1 MLAVRTSI
9 ERFVVFSAFLLHILI
24 SRNVTAQTIAVETGE
39 KNINLAYENTEVYDN
54 TSPLRLDGQ
63 LLYSKQNNHQDL
75 LASVGLAAFTSGT
88 NRIKFGAGVKI
99 IAADPLDYYLS
110 ATTIGVELAYRPV
123 TISGLRF
130 ETSLYY
136 AGEALTFSDGGSVS
150 LLTVDMDY
158 EVVSDTF
165 IRLGYRRIKTEHT
178 NGITA
183 DFDRGA
189 YLGMAWEYK

>member
-1 MLAVRTSI
+1 MTTSI
-9 ERFVVFSAFLLHILI
+9 ERFIVFSAFLLHVLLTHDVI
-24 SRNVTAQTIAVETGE
+24 AQTIAVEAGE
-39 KNINLAYENTEVYDN
+39 KNIAFTYANAEVYDKAS
-54 TSPLRLDGQ
+54 TLKLDGQ

-75 LASVGLAAFTSGT
+75 LANVGLAAFTGDT

-110 ATTIGVELAYRPV
+110 ATTIGVELAYRPA
-123 TISGLRF
+123 TTSRLRF